1 MNFFSRRPQAF
12 TDVHDDVE
20 ATTVAAMANAEKV
33 DYGLDALESDLKHL
47 ETRVD
52 VHDER
57 LDDADAA
64 TAALVV
70 EKDKLRDRAEKTGAF
85 YLTLVPV
92 RPRRRGERRFLRT
105 FPVASLRRALAF
117 NTRPRRLSTPLLTP
131 FNSTPTSLRME
142 RPRARPVSYTHLT
155 LPTKLEV

>member
-52 VHDER
+52 IHDER

-92 RPRRRGERRFLRT
+92 
-105 FPVASLRRALAF
+105 
-117 NTRPRRLSTPLLTP
+117 
-131 FNSTPTSLRME
+131 
-142 RPRARPVSYTHLT
+142 
-155 LPTKLEV
+155 